1 MDNADILIIGGGA
14 AGAVLAARLSEN
26 PSLRVALVEAG
37 QDTPPGKVPEDVA
50 DAFPSSYANVDYFW
64 PGLTATVRPGTAPRS
79 FPQARV
85 MGGGSNVMGMWAIRG
100 LAADYDGWAS
110 AGAVGWSWSDVLP
123 YFKKVERDVD
133 FQNDDHGTDGPLT
146 ITRVAEQDWPGFTR
160 TLAEA
165 ANRKQIRTLP
175 DLNGTEEDGV
185 FAIPLTIDTDN
196 TRVSSASA
204 YLTDAVRRRPNLR
217 ILTKTEVRT
226 LAFQGRKII
235 GAHIRRAD
243 GTVSLMRAGEVVVSA
258 GGIHSPALLQRSGIG
273 NARDL
278 SACAINVVADLPGV
292 GANLQNHFFT
302 HFGAIIRPGARQS
315 PALRRYGMVGMR
327 LSSGIGEA
335 PPGDLF
341 IGFVARSGRASTG
354 NRIGMLIAA
363 LYAAF
368 SRGSVALD
376 PSDPQGFPRVDFN
389 AFGDPRDA
397 ERLLHGARVV
407 RDLLS
412 DEAARSVIHE
422 SFVMPQNLPV
432 RMFNKPGIGSTAVTT
447 AAAAVL
453 GLNAAARKAA
463 IRMMIGP
470 GRLLSEIESDERFA
484 ELVLGAALPMF
495 HVAGTCAIGSVVDS
509 EARVI
514 GVEGLR
520 VVDASIMPTVPRA
533 NTNLPTVMVAEKCA
547 AHIAAARRGG
557 SRR

>member
-1 MDNADILIIGGGA
+1 
-14 AGAVLAARLSEN
+14 
-26 PSLRVALVEAG
+26 
-37 QDTPPGKVPEDVA
+37 
-50 DAFPSSYANVDYFW
+50 
-64 PGLTATVRPGTAPRS
+64 
-79 FPQARV
+79 
-85 MGGGSNVMGMWAIRG
+85 
-100 LAADYDGWAS
+100 
-110 AGAVGWSWSDVLP
+110 
-123 YFKKVERDVD
+123 
-133 FQNDDHGTDGPLT
+133 
-146 ITRVAEQDWPGFTR
+146 
-160 TLAEA
+160 
-165 ANRKQIRTLP
+165 
-175 DLNGTEEDGV
+175 
-185 FAIPLTIDTDN
+185 
-196 TRVSSASA
+196 
-204 YLTDAVRRRPNLR
+204 
-217 ILTKTEVRT
+217 
-226 LAFQGRKII
+226 
-235 GAHIRRAD
+235 
-243 GTVSLMRAGEVVVSA
+243 MRAGEVVVSA
-258 GGIHSPALLQRSGIG
+258 GALHSPVLLQRSGIG

-302 HFGAIIRPGARQS
+302 HFGTVIRPGARQS

-327 LSSGIGEA
+327 LSSGIGDA

-354 NRIGMLIAA
+354 NRIGMLVAC
-363 LYAAF
+363 LYSAF

-376 PSDPQGFPRVDFN
+376 PTDPHGFPRVDFN
-389 AFGDPRDA
+389 AFGDARDA

-407 RDLLS
+407 RDLLE
-412 DEAARSVIHE
+412 DEATRAVTYE

-453 GLNAAARKAA
+453 GLNAAARRAA

-484 ELVLGAALPMF
+484 ELVLSAALPMF

-520 VVDASIMPTVPRA
+520 VVDASIMPALPRA

-547 AHIAAARRGG
+547 AHIAAARR
-557 SRR
+557 RR